1 MINVVII
8 EDDPMVSM
16 ITENIINSIAEFR
29 IVKTFREGK
38 KALSFLEKNN
48 VELIILDMYLPSIN
62 GLEILEKIRNKKIK
76 VEVIFLTAS
85 NNTSEIE
92 RAFKLGAIDY
102 LIKPFNFDR
111 LKVSLGRYLDKKSNI
126 YGKKVLDQSEVD
138 RLFLRNE
145 SKKNN
150 NGVKGIS
157 EKTLNKIVNLLLE
170 DPNKEW
176 SSKEISDILNT
187 STVTVKKYLDYLME
201 QGRVENSI
209 YYGSI
214 GRPEYKYKV
223 IL

>member
-16 ITENIINSIAEFR
+16 ITEKIINSVMEFKV
-29 IVKTFREGK
+29 IKTFKDGE
-38 KALSFLEKNN
+38 KAIKFLESGNI
-48 VELIILDMYLPSIN
+48 ELVILDMYLPNIN
-62 GLEILEKIRNKKIK
+62 GLEILEKIRNKKIR

-85 NNTSEIE
+85 NNTAEIE

-102 LIKPFNFDR
+102 LIKPFNYER
-111 LKVSLGRYLDKKSNI
+111 LKASLGRYLDKKSNI
-126 YGKKVLDQSEVD
+126 SGEEVLDQSEVD

-150 NGVKGIS
+150 NSVKGIS
-157 EKTLNKIVNLLLE
+157 DKTLNKIINLLLE
-170 DPNKEW
+170 DPKKEW